1 MTMRPHPDWPTVLRA
16 LTLMTWELP
25 SWKIWSFWNAT
36 SWEVG
41 GGAFWS
47 PLLQSG
53 ASSSLAW
60 GSCSGAGV
68 FAFEAS
74 AGQGWHWA
82 GVRAGQ
88 RRAWGLGWDRQE
100 LGGATGGQGQACAH
114 WARPS
119 QGYLWLRLEA
129 GLRTDWGDL
138 SSAVLVWVW
147 RMGRR

>member
-1 MTMRPHPDWPTVLRA
+1 MTTRPHPDRPTVLRA

-36 SWEVG
+36 SWEAG
-41 GGAFWS
+41 GVASWS

-68 FAFEAS
+68 FAFGAS
-74 AGQGWHWA
+74 AGQGCHWA
-82 GVRAGQ
+82 GS
-88 RRAWGLGWDRQE
+88 GLCP
-100 LGGATGGQGQACAH
+100 LGEAITGL
-114 WARPS
+114 R
-119 QGYLWLRLEA
+119 LRLEV
-129 GLRTDWGDL
+129 GLGTDWEIV

-147 RMGRR
+147 RRLRMGWG